1 MEFRLD
7 EAQIALQE
15 TVARFC
21 AASFP
26 FDAVTAREGATIDPI
41 AWRELADLGVLG
53 MLQSEEVEGIGFT
66 TVDAA
71 IVFEQLGRHLVP
83 GPLLWTL
90 LAAPLVQ
97 GATTGETR
105 VGGVEARDIV
115 DGAAVV
121 EHAGGIDVLLVLARD
136 GVFAHRPEN
145 LASPLPLESLDPLT
159 TFGRVTGL
167 GLGDQVGS
175 RADAERLRML
185 GTLLT
190 ASMSAGISARALEV
204 AREYALERHQFGVPI
219 GSFQAVKHILADMYV
234 RDVSAQSATYAA
246 AAVLHAPGEDD
257 ALRAVATA
265 KVLAAEAA
273 VVNASS
279 AIQVLG
285 GMGFTWDMP
294 PNYLLKRAWV
304 LENEFG
310 ENEEH
315 ARFLGAT
322 LTSTRA

>member
-26 FDAVTAREGATIDPI
+26 FDAVTAREGATIDPA

-53 MLQSEEVEGIGFT
+53 MLQSEEAEGIGLT

-90 LAAPLVQ
+90 LAAPLVE

-121 EHAGGIDVLLVLARD
+121 EHAGGIDVLLVLAHD
-136 GVFAHRPEN
+136 GVFAHRTDE
-145 LASPLPLESLDPLT
+145 
-159 TFGRVTGL
+159 
-167 GLGDQVGS
+167 S
-175 RADAERLRML
+175 RAAAPPR
-185 GTLLT
+185 
-190 ASMSAGISARALEV
+190 V
-204 AREYALERHQFGVPI
+204 ARPAH
-219 GSFQAVKHILADMYV
+219 D
-234 RDVSAQSATYAA
+234 
-246 AAVLHAPGEDD
+246 
-257 ALRAVATA
+257 LR
-265 KVLAAEAA
+265 
-273 VVNASS
+273 S
-279 AIQVLG
+279 G
-285 GMGFTWDMP
+285 HGP
-294 PNYLLKRAWV
+294 R
-304 LENEFG
+304 
-310 ENEEH
+310 
-315 ARFLGAT
+315 
-322 LTSTRA
+322 TR